1 MTATASTLPWTVAG
15 QMAGRV
21 GCQLDLTD
29 PARGLTVPGG
39 DRLLGLDLRT
49 PSGDPRLADHWVRDR
64 DLVGIYEP
72 ADPRRL
78 RATAMWRSWEA
89 AEAAWEL
96 IVSAQTSLVE
106 SDAAMAV
113 RCDLAAGDLLGGRL
127 AGGRVDWSL
136 LPSVFPPHGIDCLF
150 VRRAADAVL
159 VAVHPADRRRLV
171 PHRDGERLRLECW
184 LFSSLIEKGVLL
196 RSRVL
201 AAIGPAA
208 ETAWADVLVGRFA
221 ASPPPL
227 TT

>member
-15 QMAGRV
+15 QLAGRA
-21 GCQLDLTD
+21 GGQLDLAN
-29 PARGLTVPGG
+29 PAGGVTVPGG

-49 PSGDPRLADHWVRDR
+49 PAGDPRLVDQWVRDR
-64 DLVGIYEP
+64 DLVAIYEP
-72 ADPRRL
+72 GDPRRL

-89 AEAAWEL
+89 AETAWEL

-113 RCDLAAGDLLGGRL
+113 RCDLAAGDLLGGGL

-136 LPSVFPPHGIDCLF
+136 LTSVFPPPGIDCLL

-159 VAVHPADRRRLV
+159 VAVHPADPRRLAL
-171 PHRDGERLRLECW
+171 HRDGERLRLECW

-201 AAIGPAA
+201 AATGPSGDD
-208 ETAWADVLVGRFA
+208 AWATDLAVAFA

>member
-15 QMAGRV
+15 QLACHA
-21 GCQLDLTD
+21 GCQLDLASPTG
-29 PARGLTVPGG
+29 GLTVPGG

-49 PSGDPRLADHWVRDR
+49 PAGDPRLVDHWVRDR

-78 RATAMWRSWEA
+78 HATAMWRFWEA
-89 AEAAWEL
+89 AETACEL

-113 RCDLAAGDLLGGRL
+113 RCDLAAGDLLGGRHG
-127 AGGRVDWSL
+127 GGRVAWSPL
-136 LPSVFPPHGIDCLF
+136 TAVFPPPRLDCLL

-159 VAVHPADRRRLV
+159 FAVHPADRRRLV
-171 PHRDGERLRLECW
+171 PRRDSERLLLECW

-196 RSRVL
+196 RSRVI

-208 ETAWADVLVGRFA
+208 ETAWADSLFGRFA